1 MRAVRVDARDN
12 CYKHSSKLAVLVSF
26 LKCMIV
32 GFLSL
37 LFYLIILIVL
47 GVKANRFC
55 AVLEYDIILNLPL
68 STRESILRVLCFFL
82 SMNESRAVH
91 CTVLLA
97 AVCANATPSLAT

>member
-55 AVLEYDIILNLPL
+55 AVLEYDIRVHYFKLTLIHAGIYFACLMFFSLN
-68 STRESILRVLCFFL
+68 E
-82 SMNESRAVH
+82 
-91 CTVLLA
+91 
-97 AVCANATPSLAT
+97 